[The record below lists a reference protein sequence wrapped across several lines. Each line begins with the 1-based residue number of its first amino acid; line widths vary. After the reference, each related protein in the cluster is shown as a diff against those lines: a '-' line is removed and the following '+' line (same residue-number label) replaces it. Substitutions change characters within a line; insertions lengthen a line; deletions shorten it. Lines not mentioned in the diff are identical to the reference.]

1 MNQRIK
7 PMNEKSS
14 STGWR
19 IAGATVGVLVLIG
32 IAANLKDVFR
42 YIKISSM

>member
-1 MNQRIK
+1 MDQRIK

>member
-1 MNQRIK
+1 MNERIK
-7 PMNEKSS
+7 PMNEKSA

-19 IAGATVGVLVLIG
+19 IAGATIGVLVLIG
-32 IAANLKDVFR
+32 IAANLKDVLR

>member
-1 MNQRIK
+1 MNQTSR

-19 IAGATVGVLVLIG
+19 VAGATVGVLVLIG
-32 IAANLKDVFR
+32 IASNLKDVFR